1 LVLFRRP
8 AFSVANAVAGAMKL
22 GTLGLLFLLTSYLQ
36 TVQHRSALAAGVA
49 MLPLF
54 APLCVLAPAAGRLTA
69 RVGPRLPMATG
80 LLVAAAGVAL
90 LGRLHTDSGYG
101 ILLAAMLLWGT
112 GLGLLTPAVV
122 AAAMGSVPAAQAG
135 LASGVNNT
143 ARQAGGA
150 IGIAIFGAL
159 AGSATAGD
167 HFVAGMQ
174 LAGLITAG
182 LFLAAAVATVVVIPH
197 THRRHARKLTQTAE
211 RTLSSIERNI
221 PRPSSVGPVSFSVAC
236 SGWGMR
242 PTTRPSADATP
253 AMARSEP
260 LGFAPA

>member
-1 LVLFRRP
+1 MLLGGGMLAVLTFAVVQLGRGGSRVAPAFVLAGALLLAFLATEARNPEPILPLGLFRRP
-8 AFSVANAVAGAMKL
+8 AFSVANAVAGAMNL
-22 GTLGLLFLLTSYLQ
+22 GTLGLRFLLTSSLQ

-80 LLVAAAGVAL
+80 LLVAADGVAL
-90 LGRLHTDSGYG
+90 LGRLHTGSGYG

-122 AAAMGSVPAAQAG
+122 AAAMGLVPAAQAG

-197 THRRHARKLTQTAE
+197 VPPAR
-211 RTLSSIERNI
+211 
-221 PRPSSVGPVSFSVAC
+221 
-236 SGWGMR
+236 
-242 PTTRPSADATP
+242 
-253 AMARSEP
+253 
-260 LGFAPA
+260 